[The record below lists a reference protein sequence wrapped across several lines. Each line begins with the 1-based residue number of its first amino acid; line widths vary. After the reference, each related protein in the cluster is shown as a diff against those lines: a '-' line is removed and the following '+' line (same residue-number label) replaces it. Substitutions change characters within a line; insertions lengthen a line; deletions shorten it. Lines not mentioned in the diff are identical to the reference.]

1 MPSPIEQ
8 VLQSQLTADQ
18 YNAATDSAK
27 EVLTLACAGSGKSRT
42 LAFRIARL
50 VAEGASADSIVAF
63 TFTDKAAETIKLR
76 VAQALSDAGIPPTVL
91 GAMYIGTIHS
101 YCQNVLGEMDAKYR
115 QFDVLDEN
123 RLKLYLISRYNVLGL
138 KDIRSRYSA
147 RYFDTIEQVS
157 NAWKTVNDEMIQLQV
172 VTASDPML
180 GTILETLWTEL
191 NRDQFIDFS
200 LMIRLVAEALR
211 NQNPAAQ
218 RAVSKLRH
226 LMVDEYQDVN
236 PSQELLIT
244 ELHNLSDTL
253 FVVGDDDQAIY
264 AWRGADVTN
273 ILTFEQKYPNCTRHT
288 ISTNYRSTQAI
299 VETADRFI
307 AAELGPKRITK
318 NPVAYSPVPTPRDF
332 RNLWFNTRAEE
343 AEWVA
348 SRIRALLGTAYQEKD
363 GTVRGL
369 TPGDFAIMMRST
381 RAAPRLSDGTY
392 GPPRHAPFTQALTNR
407 NIPYS
412 LEQGGSVFDRPQV
425 SALRDSF
432 ELLRNGS
439 PSREAAKQLFDNIIL
454 PSYPY
459 ADFNRFANVLSQWG
473 RLIHAPIEGT
483 RRKVYPQQ
491 LVHDLLN
498 AFRIDKT
505 GFDQTIMQEI
515 GIFSRMLQD
524 VETVY
529 LSIDTASR
537 FQDILNFLGNVA
549 QTGYDTST
557 DDVLRRPDAVT
568 VATVHKMK
576 GLEFPVV
583 FVVDVESA
591 RFPGPRRRYDGWLP
605 QAVIQAALNRGAYG
619 GNPDEE
625 ARLFYTA
632 LTRAERYLY
641 VSGSINLPSGVKK
654 WKRSSYALRL
664 THPEISNDQN
674 GLPANLAQSTPI
686 PRIDETIVPTTYSDI
701 RYYLRC
707 PRDYQYRKS
716 FGFSPPVPELF
727 GFGKTV
733 HTSIEKLH
741 EIFANRPPTADETE
755 TVVKDIF
762 HLKHVFQSKDPEN
775 NPGPYERARK
785 VASDIAKTYIESYAD
800 DFTRQRQVEARF
812 EIPVT
817 RAVITGTIDLML
829 KQDEQGN
836 ILDASVIDFKSM
848 EGGEDPKENE
858 ELHWTELALQ
868 VQLYA
873 KAARDVL
880 GENAQTG
887 AVHLLKDNQ
896 RVNIPVT
903 DDAVNNAVANVEWAV
918 ERIIAGDFPMR
929 PEKTKC
935 EKCDFRLLC
944 PKMPENFATNTPPPP
959 IHIAGNNQQQMPRA
973 FSEFDDAPIQ
983 S

>member
-1 MPSPIEQ
+1 MFSSIEQ
-8 VLQSQLTADQ
+8 VLQSQLTPDQ
-18 YNAATDSAK
+18 YNAATDPAK
-27 EVLTLACAGSGKSRT
+27 EVITLACAGSGKSRT

-50 VAEGASADSIVAF
+50 IAQGEAPSSIVAF
-63 TFTDKAAETIKLR
+63 TFTDKAADAIKLR
-76 VAQALSDAGIPPTVL
+76 VSKALTAAGIAPTVL

-101 YCQNVLGEMDAKYR
+101 YCQNILGELDAKYR

-138 KDIRSRYSA
+138 KEIRSQKNE
-147 RYFDTIEQVS
+147 RYFETIQQVS
-157 NAWKTVNDEMIQLQV
+157 NAWKTVNDEMIRLQA
-172 VTASDPML
+172 VTANDLVL
-180 GTILETLWTEL
+180 GTILERLWAEL

-200 LMIRLVAEALR
+200 LMVRLVAEALR
-211 NQNPAAQ
+211 NQDPTAQ

-244 ELHNLSDTL
+244 ELHKLSDTL

-273 ILTFEQKYPNCTRHT
+273 TLTFEQRYPNCKRHT
-288 ISTNYRSTQAI
+288 LSTNYRSTQAI
-299 VETADRFI
+299 VETADKFI

-318 NPVAYSPVPTPRDF
+318 NPIAYSPTPTPRDF
-332 RNLWFNTRAEE
+332 RNLWFNTRDEE

-348 SRIRALLGTAYQEKD
+348 SRIQALLGTTYQEK
-363 GTVRGL
+363 GETVRGL

-392 GPPRHAPFTQALTNR
+392 GPSRHAPFTQALINR
-407 NIPYS
+407 NILYS

-425 SALRDSF
+425 AALRHGF

-439 PSREAAKQLFDNIIL
+439 PNREDAKWLFDNVIL

-459 ADFNRFANVLSQWG
+459 ADFNRFAGVLSQWG
-473 RLIHAPIEGT
+473 RLIHAPITGT

-498 AFRIDKT
+498 AFSIDKA
-505 GFDQTIMQEI
+505 GFDATIMQAI

-591 RFPGPRRRYDGWLP
+591 RFPGPKRHYNGWLP
-605 QAVIQAALNRGAYG
+605 QVVIQPALNRGAYG

-632 LTRAERYLY
+632 LTRAERYLH
-641 VSGSINLPSGVKK
+641 VSGSTNLPGGVKE
-654 WKRSSYALRL
+654 WKRSRYALRL
-664 THPEISNDQN
+664 THSEISNDQN
-674 GLPANLAQSTPI
+674 GLPVGLTPGTPT
-686 PRIDETIVPTTYSDI
+686 PRIDETVVPTTYSDI

-707 PRDYQYRKS
+707 PQDYQYRKS

-741 EIFANRPPTADETE
+741 EIFTNRAPTANETE
-755 TVVKDIF
+755 TIVKGTF
-762 HLKHVFQSKDPEN
+762 HLKHVFQSNDPEN
-775 NPGPYERARK
+775 KPGPYERARK
-785 VASDIAKTYIESYAD
+785 VVSDIVKTYAQNFAE
-800 DFTRQRQVEARF
+800 DFIRQKQVEARF
-812 EIPVT
+812 EIPIT
-817 RAVITGTIDLML
+817 QAVITGTIDLML
-829 KQDEQGN
+829 KQDEQGR

-848 EGGEDPKENE
+848 EGGEKPEENE

-896 RVNIPVT
+896 RINIPVT
-903 DDAVNNAVANVEWAV
+903 DEAVNNAVSNVEWAV
-918 ERIIAGDFPMR
+918 ERIIVGDFPMR
-929 PEKTKC
+929 PEKDKC

-944 PKMPENFATNTPPPP
+944 PKVPKNFATNTIPPPL
-959 IHIAGNNQQQMPRA
+959 HVSGNNQQRMARA
-973 FSEFDDAPIQ
+973 FSEFDDTLNQ